1 MAAQIYP
8 YLTFENAKEAMD
20 YYVQNFGATILYHQ
34 PLNQQQAEDLGLN
47 LDNLANTTFRGAFSV
62 AGQKLICADATM
74 ANPQASS
81 LISIMLDFYDDE
93 GEAKDLFKLLA
104 SSDDQRVTIPFGPQ
118 NGGQMGQVIDKYGIT
133 WIIVTGSLED

>member
-20 YYVQNFGATILYHQ
+20 YYVHNFGAKILYHQ
-34 PLNQQQAEDLGLN
+34 PLNQQQAESLGL
-47 LDNLANTTFRGAFSV
+47 DPENLADTTFRAEFTV
-62 AGQKLICADATM
+62 AGQKLVCADATM

-81 LISIMLDFYDDE
+81 LVSIMLDFYDDPA
-93 GEAKDLFKLLA
+93 EAKELFKLLS
-104 SSDDQRVTIPFGPQ
+104 SSDQQRVTIPFGPQ

-133 WIIVTGSLED
+133 WIIIAGSLEE